1 MKITIQCVNP
11 IGNFFMNTLLRTLI
25 FRLVALLTA
34 FFVCSCS
41 NSDTIIYAYK
51 VVNTYPHDRN
61 AYTQGLVFENGSLFE
76 GTGLNGSSTLRRV
89 ELGTGNILHMRQLP
103 SRFFGEGITIYED
116 KIIQLTWRSHV
127 GFVYDKDTF
136 ELQKRFSYPTEGW
149 GITHDEKHLIMS
161 DGTSTLRLLDP
172 KTFQE
177 VDRIAVRKDGI
188 LIDKLNELEYIQ
200 GKIYAN
206 VYREDNVVIIDPQ
219 TGNTVGWIE
228 LKGLLSLDDYNGPV
242 DVLNGIAYDAT
253 NDRLFVTGKLWPK
266 LFEIDLVHL
275 K

>member
-25 FRLVALLTA
+25 FRLIALLAA

-51 VVNTYPHDRN
+51 VVHTYPHDRN
-61 AYTQGLVFENGSLFE
+61 AFTQGLVFEDGFIYE
-76 GTGLNGSSTLRRV
+76 GTGLHGSSTLRRV
-89 ELGTGNILHMRQLP
+89 ELETGNILHMRQLP
-103 SRFFGEGITIYED
+103 FRFFGEGITIYED
-116 KIIQLTWRSHV
+116 KIIQLTWKSKL

-188 LIDKLNELEYIQ
+188 LIDKLNELEYVQ

-206 VYREDNVVIIDPQ
+206 VYREDIIVIIDPQ
-219 TGNTVGWIE
+219 TGNADGWIE
-228 LKGLLSLDDYNGPV
+228 LKGLLTLDDYNGPV
-242 DVLNGIAYDAT
+242 DVLNGIAYDAKS
-253 NDRLFVTGKLWPK
+253 DRLFVTGKLWPK
-266 LFEIDLVHL
+266 LFEIDRVHL

>member
-1 MKITIQCVNP
+1 MKITIQFVNP
-11 IGNFFMNTLLRTLI
+11 TGNFFMNSFLRTFI
-25 FRLVALLTA
+25 FRLIALLAA

-41 NSDTIIYAYK
+41 NSDTIFYAYK
-51 VVNTYPHDRN
+51 VVNTYPHDQN
-61 AYTQGLVFENGSLFE
+61 AFTQGLVFENGFLYE

-89 ELGTGNILHMRQLP
+89 ELETGKVLQMHDLP
-103 SRFFGEGITIYED
+103 SRFFGEGVTIYGN

-136 ELQKRFSYPTEGW
+136 ELQQKFTYSTEGW

-161 DGTSTLRLLDP
+161 DGTSTLHFLDP
-172 KTFQE
+172 ITFKE
-177 VDRIAVRKDGI
+177 VDRIEVCKDGI
-188 LIDKLNELEYIQ
+188 PIDKLNELEYIQ

-206 VYREDNVVIIDPQ
+206 VYREDNIVIIDPQ
-219 TGNTVGWIE
+219 TGNADGWIE
-228 LKGLLSLDDYNGPV
+228 LKGLLSLDDYNRPV
-242 DVLNGIAYDAT
+242 DVLNGIAYDAK

-266 LFEIDLVHL
+266 LFEIDLVPL

>member
-25 FRLVALLTA
+25 FRLIALLAA

-51 VVNTYPHDRN
+51 VVNTYPHDQN
-61 AYTQGLVFENGSLFE
+61 AFTQGLVFEDGFIYE
-76 GTGLNGSSTLRRV
+76 GTGLHGSSTLRRV
-89 ELGTGNILHMRQLP
+89 ELETGNILHMRQLP

-116 KIIQLTWRSHV
+116 KIIQLTWKSKL

-188 LIDKLNELEYIQ
+188 LIDKLNELEYVQ

-206 VYREDNVVIIDPQ
+206 VYREDIIVIIDPQ
-219 TGNTVGWIE
+219 TGNADGWIE
-228 LKGLLSLDDYNGPV
+228 LKGLLTLDDYNGPV